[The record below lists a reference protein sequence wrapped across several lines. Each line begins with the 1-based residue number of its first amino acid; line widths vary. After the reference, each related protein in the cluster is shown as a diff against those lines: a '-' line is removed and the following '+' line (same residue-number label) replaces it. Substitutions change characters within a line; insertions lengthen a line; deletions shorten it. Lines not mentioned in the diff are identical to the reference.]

1 MTSPG
6 ATRLHKAIADAGLAS
21 RRKAEKLIAEGRVRV
36 NGEIVREMGVRVVP
50 GKDRVEVEGAPLP
63 AKPKREV
70 WALYKPRNCV
80 TTLSDPEDRATIA
93 DFFPRTR
100 SRLFP
105 VGRLDYDAE
114 GLILLTND
122 GEFAQRIGH
131 PSHAVPKTYLV
142 KVNAVVDPVALAHA
156 ASEPW
161 IDGVRR
167 RPMSARVLHNVN
179 GKSWC
184 ELVLR
189 EGLHHEIKKFFE
201 ALGHRVVRL
210 KRFQIGS
217 LMLDAMRPGESRRL
231 NPEELAELLGESHPA
246 RPARHPRGSAR
257 NSGARARPA

>member
-1 MTSPG
+1 MTD
-6 ATRLHKAIADAGLAS
+6 ATPIRLHKAIAAAGMAS

-36 NGEIVREMGVRVVP
+36 NGEIVREMGLRVVP
-50 GKDRVEVEGAPLP
+50 GKDRVEVEGEPLP

-70 WALYKPRNCV
+70 WALYKPRGCV
-80 TTLSDPEDRATIA
+80 TTLSDPEERKTIA
-93 DFFPRTR
+93 EFFPRTR

-131 PSHAVPKTYLV
+131 PSHSVPKTYLV
-142 KVNAVVDPVALAHA
+142 KVQGLVDPAALAQSA
-156 ASEPW
+156 RAPM
-161 IDGVRR
+161 IDGQRR
-167 RPMSARVLHNVN
+167 RPLSARVLHNLN
-179 GKSWC
+179 GKTWC

-189 EGLHHEIKKFFE
+189 EGLNQEIKKFFE
-201 ALGHRVVRL
+201 ALGHRVLRL

-231 NPEELAELLGESHPA
+231 NPEEIAGLLGASRPA
-246 RPARHPRGSAR
+246 RPAP
-257 NSGARARPA
+257 RARSLIARVREA